1 MTSMTEEAEILKQ
14 DGRGRVLVSR
24 ERREALLEE
33 FEKSGLSGVGFA
45 RMAGVKY
52 ATFASWIA
60 AKKRK
65 REREAAPGG
74 VVRLLEAEVD
84 ERDGKPEDGICRGRG
99 YAVGLVVELPG
110 GSRLRVESPTQA
122 ALAAELIRLVSQNQS
137 GRC

>member
-1 MTSMTEEAEILKQ
+1 MTGETEILKQ

-65 REREAAPGG
+65 RGKRPGKATIDGCKREEPFQTDLQ
-74 VVRLLEAEVD
+74 R
-84 ERDGKPEDGICRGRG
+84 RGESSSTFETG
-99 YAVGLVVELPG
+99 QF
-110 GSRLRVESPTQA
+110 GSFGRTSLR
-122 ALAAELIRLVSQNQS
+122 
-137 GRC
+137 

>member
-1 MTSMTEEAEILKQ
+1 MTGETEILKQ

-65 REREAAPGG
+65 REAAPGG

-84 ERDGKPEDGICRGRG
+84 ERAGKPAGDICQGREC
-99 YAVGLVVELPG
+99 AVGLVVELPG
-110 GSRLRVESPTQA
+110 GSRLRVESPTQV
-122 ALAAELIRLVSQNQS
+122 ALAAELIKLVSQNRS